1 MAHYRRALA
10 AMDRAFEKAGADN
23 PSVANAVVKALD
35 EKNPKFQT
43 IVGKGT
49 AALLMLTRLP
59 VGLRDSW

>member
-1 MAHYRRALA
+1 
-10 AMDRAFEKAGADN
+10 MDRAFEKAGADN